1 MIKMKVMNNY
11 ILNIPRS
18 IIPPVSIKVV
28 SLCLLWYS
36 ISSLSSQ
43 LTKSILNDFPFP
55 LALGECQFVI
65 VFILCFITIVT
76 LSKLP
81 SLHSLFPPGSVPPLD
96 SPALLRPDKHILIT
110 VLPLGCFQF
119 LGKLFSHSA
128 TALVPV
134 STVAGVKT
142 LSPLILV
149 TTYRMLYNVR
159 FPISTYLSLIPLVTG
174 ILLIVVADT
183 QDTLVTTTLST
194 QYTGILYAAL
204 SLVVFVAQNIYGKTV
219 FTYNQRSINDHAQ
232 LALANPTEDEDDD
245 EGKAY
250 PYSKEPIL
258 PISNEHSRENSKEF
272 EQSNRY
278 EAYITQIQQSKL
290 SSFPKIRNKYDKLT
304 LLLYCSATGLLLS
317 LPWFLYIEAPHF
329 FKFDS
334 SLSSTDISEAQLIH
348 IPWNLL
354 IINGFSHFMQ
364 SLIAFHLL
372 GAIPTVSYSIASMMK
387 KITVIVVSMIFTGH
401 KITPVQFFGLSLT
414 GVGLYSY
421 DRWGGHKSH

>member
-1 MIKMKVMNNY
+1 MSLLLNVPIIKD
-11 ILNIPRS
+11 
-18 IIPPVSIKVV
+18 IIPPVSFKIVT
-28 SLCLLWYS
+28 LCLLWYS
-36 ISSLSSQ
+36 ISSFSSQ

-65 VFILCFITIVT
+65 VFLLCAITILA
-76 LSKLP
+76 LSKFP
-81 SLHSLFPPGSVPPLD
+81 KAHSLFPPGSVPPLNA
-96 SPALLRPDKHILIT
+96 PALLKPDRHILIT

-149 TTYRMLYNVR
+149 TTYRLLYNVR
-159 FPISTYLSLIPLVTG
+159 FPTSTYLSLIPLVTG

-183 QDTLVTTTLST
+183 HDTLVSTTAST

-219 FTYNQRSINDHAQ
+219 FTYNQKSINDHAE
-232 LALANPTEDEDDD
+232 LALAHEDDQN
-245 EGKAY
+245 KL
-250 PYSKEPIL
+250 PTQNEPVL
-258 PISNEHSRENSKEF
+258 PTTSDHSREGKEL
-272 EQSNRY
+272 EQAKRY
-278 EAYITQIQQSKL
+278 QAYELKVEKSQL

-304 LLLYCSATGLLLS
+304 LLLYCSAVGLLLS
-317 LPWFLYIEAPHF
+317 LPWFLFIEAPHF
-329 FKFDS
+329 FHLDA
-334 SLSSTDISEAQLIH
+334 STDVTEAQLIH

-372 GAIPTVSYSIASMMK
+372 GAVPTVTYSIASMMK
-387 KITVIVVSMIFTGH
+387 KITIIVVSMIFTGH
-401 KITPVQFFGLSLT
+401 KITSVQLVGLSLT
-414 GVGLYSY
+414 GTGLYSY
-421 DRWGGHKSH
+421 DRWGGNKAH

>member
-1 MIKMKVMNNY
+1 MSQLLRISIKE
-11 ILNIPRS
+11 
-18 IIPPVSIKVV
+18 IIPPVSPKVV

-43 LTKSILNDFPFP
+43 LTKHILTEFPFP
-55 LALGECQFVI
+55 LALGECQFII
-65 VFILCFITIVT
+65 VFCLCAITTII

-81 SLHSLFPPGSVPPLD
+81 KIHSLFPPGSVPSLD
-96 SPALLRPDKHILIT
+96 APAILRPDRHILIT

-149 TTYRMLYNVR
+149 TTYRLLYNVR
-159 FPISTYLSLIPLVTG
+159 FPMATYLSLIPLVSG

-183 QDTLVTTTLST
+183 HDTLITTTAST

-219 FTYNQRSINDHAQ
+219 FTYNQKSINDHAA
-232 LALANPTEDEDDD
+232 LALADNNDD
-245 EGKAY
+245 EK
-250 PYSKEPIL
+250 S
-258 PISNEHSRENSKEF
+258 SNEPVLPTTNDHSRQGKLL
-272 EQSNRY
+272 EQSKRFQSY
-278 EAYITQIQQSKL
+278 ELKVEKSQLT
-290 SSFPKIRNKYDKLT
+290 SFPKIRNKYDKMT

-329 FKFDS
+329 FNLD
-334 SLSSTDISEAQLIH
+334 SSTDVAEAQLVH

-354 IINGFSHFMQ
+354 FVNGTTHFLQ

-387 KITVIVVSMIFTGH
+387 KITIIVVSMTFTGH
-401 KITPVQFFGLSLT
+401 QITGLQFVGLSLT
-414 GVGLYSY
+414 ATGLYSY
-421 DRWGGHKSH
+421 DRWGGNKAH

>member
-1 MIKMKVMNNY
+1 MSRLLKISLKD
-11 ILNIPRS
+11 
-18 IIPPVSIKVV
+18 IIPPVSPKVV

-43 LTKSILNDFPFP
+43 LTKRILTEFPFP
-55 LALGECQFVI
+55 LALGECQFII
-65 VFILCFITIVT
+65 VFCLCALTTIV
-76 LSKLP
+76 LSHLP
-81 SLHSLFPPGSVPPLD
+81 KLHSLFPPGSVPPLD
-96 SPALLRPDKHILIT
+96 APAILKPDRHILIT

-149 TTYRMLYNVR
+149 TTYRLLYNVR
-159 FPISTYLSLIPLVTG
+159 FPMATYLSLIPLVSG

-183 QDTLVTTTLST
+183 HDTLITTTAST
-194 QYTGILYAAL
+194 QYTGISYAAL

-219 FTYNQRSINDHAQ
+219 FTYNQKSINDHAA
-232 LALANPTEDEDDD
+232 LALADNDE
-245 EGKAY
+245 K
-250 PYSKEPIL
+250 S
-258 PISNEHSRENSKEF
+258 SNEPVLPTTNDHSRQGKLL
-272 EQSNRY
+272 EQSKRFQSY
-278 EAYITQIQQSKL
+278 ELKVEKSQLT
-290 SSFPKIRNKYDKLT
+290 SFPKIRNKYDKMT

-329 FKFDS
+329 FNLD
-334 SLSSTDISEAQLIH
+334 SSTDVAEAQLVH
-348 IPWNLL
+348 IPWTLL
-354 IINGFSHFMQ
+354 FINGTTHFLQ

-387 KITVIVVSMIFTGH
+387 KITIIVVSMIFTGH
-401 KITPVQFFGLSLT
+401 KITGLQFIGLSLT
-414 GVGLYSY
+414 ATGLYSY
-421 DRWGGHKSH
+421 DRWGGNKAH

>member
-1 MIKMKVMNNY
+1 MMNS
-11 ILNIPRS
+11 ILKNPRS
-18 IIPPVSIKVV
+18 IIPPVSIKIV
-28 SLCLLWYS
+28 SLCFLWYS

-55 LALGECQFVI
+55 LALGECQFLI
-65 VFILCFITIVT
+65 VFCLCVLTTVI

-81 SLHSLFPPGSVPPLD
+81 QLHALFPAGSIPPLD
-96 SPALLRPDKHILIT
+96 GSPLLKPDRHIIIT

-149 TTYRMLYNVR
+149 TTYRLLYNVR
-159 FPISTYLSLIPLVTG
+159 FPIATYLSLIPLVFG

-183 QDTLVTTTLST
+183 HDTLVTTTASV
-194 QYTGILYAAL
+194 QYTGITYAAL

-219 FTYNQRSINDHAQ
+219 FTYNQNKINDHAQ
-232 LALANPTEDEDDD
+232 LALSNADEDGAIN
-245 EGKAY
+245 EKA
-250 PYSKEPIL
+250 SSSSQDPIL
-258 PISNEHSRENSKEF
+258 PLSHEQTTVQNKNSEYAK
-272 EQSNRY
+272 QSQ
-278 EAYITQIQQSKL
+278 AYDLKVEKSQL

-304 LLLYCSATGLLLS
+304 LLLYCSGVGFLLS
-317 LPWFLYIEAPHF
+317 LPWFLYIEAPNF
-329 FKFDS
+329 LDIDS
-334 SLSSTDISEAQLIH
+334 SSDVSEAQLIH

-354 IINGFSHFMQ
+354 IVNGLSHFAQ

-387 KITVIVVSMIFTGH
+387 KITIIVVSMIFTGH
-401 KITPVQFFGLSLT
+401 KITGIQFAGLSLT
-414 GVGLYSY
+414 AAGLYSY
-421 DRWGGHKSH
+421 DRWGGHKGH

>member
-1 MIKMKVMNNY
+1 MNTTLLKLSTIKEV
-11 ILNIPRS
+11 
-18 IIPPVSIKVV
+18 IPPVSVKIV
-28 SLCLLWYS
+28 SLCLLWYFV
-36 ISSLSSQ
+36 SSLSSQ

-65 VFILCFITIVT
+65 VFSLCAITTII

-81 SLHSLFPPGSVPPLD
+81 KVHAMFPPGSVPPLNAA
-96 SPALLRPDKHILIT
+96 PILKPDRHILIT

-149 TTYRMLYNVR
+149 TTYRLLYNVR
-159 FPISTYLSLIPLVTG
+159 FPTSTYLSLIPLVSG

-183 QDTLVTTTLST
+183 HDTLITTTAST

-219 FTYNQRSINDHAQ
+219 FTYNQKSINDHAE
-232 LALANPTEDEDDD
+232 LALAHDD
-245 EGKAY
+245 EQQNK
-250 PYSKEPIL
+250 SNERPIL
-258 PISNEHSRENSKEF
+258 PIANDHSKEGKEL
-272 EQSNRY
+272 EQAKRY
-278 EAYITQIQQSKL
+278 QSYELKVEKSQL

-304 LLLYCSATGLLLS
+304 LLLYCSAVGLLLS
-317 LPWFLYIEAPHF
+317 LPWFVFIEAPHF
-329 FKFDS
+329 FKLDT
-334 SLSSTDISEAQLIH
+334 STDVTEAQLIH

-354 IINGFSHFMQ
+354 IINGFTHFLQ

-372 GAIPTVSYSIASMMK
+372 GAIPTVSYSVASMMK
-387 KITVIVVSMIFTGH
+387 KITIIVVSMMFTGH
-401 KITPVQFFGLSLT
+401 QITGIQFVGLSLT
-414 GVGLYSY
+414 AVGLYSY
-421 DRWGGHKSH
+421 DRWGGNKSH